1 MRGYFFI
8 LRFIRCCFQDAKD
21 SKDVV
26 DTTLKAIN
34 LVSEAIQKKRVAK
47 EGETVVRTKAFYM
60 NLRRTRKN
68 AFNTSVYTVAE
79 ASDVRVSLPSPNV
92 VVEDLSGDGPID
104 VQVNIYHQILLSIN
118 ACRGYQVF
126 LLNSSFLFPL
136 LSSIPQ

>member
-1 MRGYFFI
+1 M
-8 LRFIRCCFQDAKD
+8 
-21 SKDVV
+21 
-26 DTTLKAIN
+26 KAIN

-79 ASDVRVSLPSPNV
+79 ASDVRVRLPSPNV

-104 VQVNIYHQILLSIN
+104 VQVNITRYCCLSMR
-118 ACRGYQVF
+118 AEDTKFFY
-126 LLNSSFLFPL
+126 
-136 LSSIPQ
+136 